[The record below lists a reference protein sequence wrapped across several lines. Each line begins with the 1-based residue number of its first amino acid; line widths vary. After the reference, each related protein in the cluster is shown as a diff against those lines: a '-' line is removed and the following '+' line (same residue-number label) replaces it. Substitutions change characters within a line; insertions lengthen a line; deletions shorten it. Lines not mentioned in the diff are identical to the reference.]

1 MGFGVDGLISG
12 MNTGAMVDAMVAVYS
27 LPQKALERDISNTTK
42 QKTAVGNVIARL
54 DKIDDAIKA
63 VEDEADFKVYKAE
76 YAETDAFKVTTS
88 SGAIPGSYSIQVNQ
102 LATTELEVTD
112 GFDDKSSTGVI
123 AEGTMVVTY
132 AGEATEITVDSDNSS
147 LSALASAIDDI
158 EGLSAYVL
166 NTGASSKPYKLVV
179 QGEDTGEDNT
189 IEFDTSGLTEESGTV
204 PSFSEERAAADAE
217 VEINGITVTDSDNS
231 FGSAIPGL
239 DIDIY
244 QTNTSAEN
252 VTVGLDTDEI
262 ESNVQ
267 EIVDAYNNVISYVD
281 AQTVYNTDLGIAGPL
296 VGNTTVTRVLR
307 KLASVVGDQY
317 SSGSTL
323 DSLSLMGITSNT
335 DGTLSI
341 DSSDFQDAL
350 DDNLDDVVGMFTDSA
365 GFGATMREQI
375 DVYTDTVDGT
385 LESYKDSL
393 EGQIRDLEDSVA
405 DYDYRINRYE
415 ERLRAQFAAMESILG
430 GMQGTSN
437 YMAQMMST
445 NKK

>member
-12 MNTGAMVDAMVAVYS
+12 MNTGAMVDALVGVYS
-27 LPQKALERDISNTTK
+27 LPQKALQRDISDTTK

-54 DKIDDAIKA
+54 DKIDDAIEA
-63 VEDEADFKVYKAE
+63 VEEEADFKVYKAD

-88 SGAIPGSYSIQVNQ
+88 SGAIPGNYSILVNQ
-102 LATTELEVTD
+102 LATTELEVSD

-123 AEGTMVVTY
+123 AEGTLIVSY
-132 AGEATEITVDSDNSS
+132 AGAATEITVDSSNSS
-147 LSALASAIDDI
+147 LSALAAAIDDI
-158 EGLSAYVL
+158 DGLSAYVL
-166 NTGASSKPYKLVV
+166 NTGAASEPYKLVV

-189 IEFDTSGLTEESGTV
+189 IEFDTSGLEESGAV
-204 PSFSEERAAADAE
+204 PTFTEQRAAADAE

-231 FGSAIPGL
+231 FGDAVPGL

-244 QTNTSAEN
+244 QTNTSEEN
-252 VTVGLDTDEI
+252 VTVGLDTEEI

-267 EIVDAYNNVISYVD
+267 DIVDAYNNVISYVD
-281 AQTVYNTDLGIAGPL
+281 AQTAYNTELGIAGAL
-296 VGNTTVTRVLR
+296 VGNTTVTRVVR
-307 KLASVVGDQY
+307 KMASLVGAQY
-317 SSGSTL
+317 DSGSSL
-323 DSLSLMGITSNT
+323 DALSLMGITSNI
-335 DGTLSI
+335 DGSLSI
-341 DSSDFQDAL
+341 DSSEFQDAL
-350 DDNLDDVVGMFTDSA
+350 DDDLDDVVGMFTDSS
-365 GFGATMREQI
+365 GFGAAMREQI

-393 EGQIRDLEDSVA
+393 EGQIRDLQDSVA

-415 ERLRAQFAAMESILG
+415 ERLRAQFAAMESFLG